1 MLIKPYI
8 NLVAVNDKDKDNKTY
23 QKIVKLYHSKEAQE
37 ALKKDIKDGEKYI
50 NLSQK
55 EIEEIENS
63 LK

>member
-1 MLIKPYI
+1 MIRIKI
-8 NLVAVNDKDKDNKTY
+8 IKRIKNCE
-23 QKIVKLYHSKEAQE
+23 IIS
-37 ALKKDIKDGEKYI
+37 LKRSTRGIEKDIKDGEKSI